1 MRKWAVLLALI
12 MAVLCLTGCQNDQS
26 SGKTADAVETK
37 YQKAQK
43 LLSQNQFAEAA
54 AAFSELGGYEDSS
67 KLAMYCK
74 AAAAGEEGN
83 YENAFETFETLGDY
97 KDSKMMLTYYHG
109 RMNESFAEM
118 FPDDEYSFY
127 YLALAISDYRSILF
141 FRDSEERAERCHR
154 AIFDEADRREQAGD
168 LEIAEEL
175 FALLENDEEAAA
187 RLAELGMK
195 IKRTDIIELCP
206 GAVEFGVL
214 PAAEDMIVARDPGL
228 FPRVDT
234 FLVATDENK
243 EVVGYAV
250 IVTGQGFGGNFTM
263 GIGFTR
269 AGVIQKI
276 LFKELHETAGLG
288 MKADNDEFKSQFIGK
303 AGKLELEIWGAD
315 NNSEI
320 SAISGAT
327 VTSRAVVNAVNAG
340 TEFLYQVTGMETVN
354 RIAQGF
360 GGDVTVRLV
369 REGSMVLALWID
381 APYETKGLGALVT
394 DDRFISQFIG
404 KEGPFVYGENG
415 IDAVSGATVTSNAV
429 LIAINEVFSDGKDD
443 AADLQPWEQDGE
455 KIKDELEEAGYEVD
469 LSFGSGDS
477 EANETLPEETEDV
490 SGEKNISYKYIS
502 EQETPFSVIRVKV
515 NAADGKITECCIE
528 SEDKHGGVD
537 FLTDEIRDAWAK
549 AIVEYGT
556 ADNDVITSA
565 TIKYSSEAVINAM
578 NDILEQ
584 IGTPIRAETHTEES
598 VPETTEDQEETALSA
613 GKTVSEV
620 ITDPSRVIR
629 GSYTAKR
636 ETPFSIIRVTI
647 DSEGGR
653 IVRCK
658 ITSEAKSEGSD
669 FLTDGMKEEWA
680 KGTAETDIIT
690 GATVKFSSEAVTDAV
705 NEILGQIK

>member
-175 FALLENDEEAAA
+175 FALPENDEEAAA

-214 PAAEDMIVARDPGL
+214 PAAEDMIAARDPGL

-243 EVVGYAV
+243 EAVGYAA

-415 IDAVSGATVTSNAV
+415 IDAVSGATFTSRAA
-429 LIAINEVFSDGKDD
+429 LQAINEALGFYYI
-443 AADLQPWEQDGE
+443 LQPEAVTDSVVEAYPEEEEYDDSAEQ
-455 KIKDELEEAGYEVD
+455 IPEEA
-469 LSFGSGDS
+469 
-477 EANETLPEETEDV
+477 
-490 SGEKNISYKYIS
+490 I
-502 EQETPFSVIRVKV
+502 
-515 NAADGKITECCIE
+515 
-528 SEDKHGGVD
+528 
-537 FLTDEIRDAWAK
+537 
-549 AIVEYGT
+549 
-556 ADNDVITSA
+556 
-565 TIKYSSEAVINAM
+565 
-578 NDILEQ
+578 
-584 IGTPIRAETHTEES
+584 
-598 VPETTEDQEETALSA
+598 PETTEDQEETALSA

-653 IVRCK
+653 IVRCN
-658 ITSEAKSEGSD
+658 ITSEARGEGSD

-680 KGTAETDIIT
+680 KAIVENGTAETDVIT
-690 GATVKFSSEAVTDAV
+690 GATVKLSSEAVIDAV
-705 NEILGQIK
+705 NEILGQIKQQEKK